1 MASPPKLKN
10 KKPVKAAVI
19 ENSRDT
25 REKPSG
31 FHNPYNFIP
40 VLPRKV
46 DHAELGDRHPN
57 GHGAY
62 HSSLWSGRIAVEL
75 TTQTPLLIPDA
86 AKVEVDR
93 NDHKTFPVRIDS
105 QGRPYLAPTA
115 VKGMLR
121 SAYEAVTNSRFGVF
135 EKHSDRLAYRMQ
147 AEPGQ
152 IISARIEPTSEGTLA
167 LRLMSRSAG
176 KLPRYKKG
184 TTLPLDKGERQA
196 ALKYENSN
204 DLPQHR
210 DHVWVQITEHGYIT
224 TIRRWADKPDNLGE
238 WKEGW
243 VCITGANIKDKTSER
258 VFLPSP
264 ADRFIPVDDNI
275 TKLWSRLIHDYQEIH
290 VKDLEER
297 RGKDQKAYHYLGS
310 DPGDTAWS
318 RHVHIPDE
326 ARLKSG
332 RLCYVE
338 LRGNEV
344 TGMQPVTISRR
355 LFTQAPQQILPRS
368 LKPAMQMAELSPAD
382 RVFGWV
388 KQKGKGAYKGNL
400 RVSPVTCRTAEAI
413 QPFEGRGLSL
423 AILGKPNP
431 QQFRFYL
438 SEDKG
443 KPISSTTRKEQGYSK
458 GQTLRGRKVYPHHQH
473 LAEDDWQTASEG
485 GELRDYMGSDRTNQ
499 NRSITGWI
507 KPGTKFAF
515 NIDIT
520 NLSTVELGALL
531 WLLTLPEAHYH
542 RLGGGKPLGFG
553 SARLTLDETKTDLRT
568 GAHWQK
574 FYGSLLPVKQPVCDV
589 SQTVSAFKDAVTEA
603 YADKPKPE
611 TVSNKALGGFAAALA
626 SVAKPAFERVP
637 FIESFLVMAAG
648 FDDNL
653 PIHYPRTTAE
663 PNPNGEGFDWFVDN
677 ERTGGQKLP
686 LPLLVDDEGLP
697 FLPRQ

>member
-1 MASPPKLKN
+1 MASPPKIKK

-46 DHAELGDRHPN
+46 NHAELGDRHPN

-75 TTQTPLLIPDA
+75 TIQTPLLIPDA

-105 QGRPYLAPTA
+105 QGRPSLAPTA

-147 AEPGQ
+147 AKLGP
-152 IISARIEPTSEGTLA
+152 IPARVERTDGDKLA
-167 LRLMSRSAG
+167 LQLMEASVLGSAG

-184 TTLPLDKGERQA
+184 TNLPLDKGEHQA

-204 DLPQHR
+204 DLPQHG
-210 DHVWVQITEHGYIT
+210 DHVWVQLRPQGYVK
-224 TIRRWADKPDNLGE
+224 TIRRWADEPNNLDE
-238 WKEGW
+238 WQEGW
-243 VCITGANIKDKTSER
+243 VCITGANVKDKTSER

-264 ADRFIPVDDNI
+264 ADRFIPVDDDI
-275 TKLWSRLIHDYQEIH
+275 TKLWSELIRNYQEVH
-290 VKDLEER
+290 AKDLEDR
-297 RGKDQKAYHYLGS
+297 RKKDQKAYHYLGKN
-310 DPGDTAWS
+310 PGKTAWS
-318 RHVHIPDE
+318 RHVHIPSE
-326 ARLKSG
+326 ARLKAG
-332 RLCYVE
+332 TLCYVE

-344 TGMQPVTISRR
+344 TGMQPVTIARR
-355 LFTQAPQQILPRS
+355 LFTQAPQQLLHKS

-400 RVSPVTCRTAEAI
+400 RVSPVTCQTAEAI

-443 KPISSTTRKEQGYSK
+443 KPISNTTRKEQGYSK

-499 NRSITGWI
+499 NRSVTGWV
-507 KPGTKFAF
+507 KPDTKFTF
-515 NIDIT
+515 NLDIT
-520 NLSTVELGALL
+520 NLSAVELGALL

-542 RLGGGKPLGFG
+542 RLGGSKPLGFG
-553 SARLTLDETKTDLRT
+553 SVSITLDETKTDLRT
-568 GAHWQK
+568 GAHWQE
-574 FYGSLLPVKQPVCDV
+574 FYGSLLSVEHPTFDIDKM
-589 SQTVSAFKDAVTEA
+589 VSAFKDAVTEA
-603 YADKPKPE
+603 YADKPAP
-611 TVSNKALGGFAAALA
+611 VSEKALGGFAAAFA

-637 FIESFLVMAAG
+637 FIESFLVMTAG
-648 FDDNL
+648 FDDRL
-653 PIHYPRTTAE
+653 PVHYPRTTVD
-663 PNPNGEGFDWFVDN
+663 PNLKGEGFDWFVDN
-677 ERTGGQKLP
+677 ERTGGKKLS
-686 LPLLVDDEGLP
+686 LPLLVEDEGLP
-697 FLPRQ
+697 FSPI